1 MGMHQK
7 GIDPTEQ
14 NNEAKIINAFAVPL
28 AVSYMPNQDKVNQ
41 ELRDLFVERAA
52 QGERYSNPEPRVK
65 RNKTLFESR
74 FNLFDWPE
82 PCVQTLKNFCME
94 QLFGAIRELN
104 GYDEDMLKD
113 MHYALESWFHIT
125 TKTGYFAAHNHP
137 NHAWSGVYCVRHD
150 GDDPD
155 TDSGKLVFIHPNLAA
170 NMYIDVTTAQ
180 LKFPYSTAPIML
192 RLKPGQLVLFPSW
205 LLHEVMPYEGETE
218 RITVAFNARFR
229 YVGNKRL

>member
-1 MGMHQK
+1 MGMQK
-7 GIDPTEQ
+7 KGVDPTAGSTDTQ
-14 NNEAKIINAFAVPL
+14 IINTFATPL
-28 AVSYMPNQDKVNQ
+28 AVAHLPKPETLNQA
-41 ELRDLFVERAA
+41 LRDLFVERAA

-94 QLFGAIRELN
+94 QLFGVIRELN
-104 GYDEDMLKD
+104 GYDDEMLKD
-113 MHYALESWFHIT
+113 IHYQLESWFHIT
-125 TKTGYFAAHNHP
+125 TNTGYFAAHNHP

-155 TDSGKLVFIHPNLAA
+155 SDSGKLTFINPNLAS
-170 NMYIDVTTAQ
+170 NMYIDVTTAH
-180 LKFPYSTAPIML
+180 LKYPYSSAPIML

-205 LLHEVMPYEGETE
+205 LLHEVMPYEGNTE

-229 YVGNKRL
+229 YVGTRQL

>member
-7 GIDPTEQ
+7 GVDPSKDTEQ
-14 NNEAKIINAFAVPL
+14 AQIIPVFAVPL
-28 AVSYMPNQDKVNQ
+28 TTVRMPNHESLNQ

-82 PCVQTLKNFCME
+82 TCVQTLRTFCME
-94 QLFGAIRELN
+94 QLFGVIRELN
-104 GYDEDMLKD
+104 GHDDDMLKD

-125 TKTGYFAAHNHP
+125 TNTGYFAAHNHP
-137 NHAWSGVYCVRHD
+137 NHSWSGVYCVRHD
-150 GDDPD
+150 GDDPES
-155 TDSGKLVFIHPNLAA
+155 DSGKLTFINPNIAS
-170 NMYIDVTTAQ
+170 NMYVDSANVKMRQ
-180 LKFPYSTAPIML
+180 PFSSAPIML

-205 LLHEVMPYEGETE
+205 VYHEVMPYEGNTE

-229 YVGNKRL
+229 YVGSRQL